1 MAIATLSI
9 DIEARLAS
17 LQDGL
22 DETMRSVDQSMG
34 RLAGSVTAV
43 GAALGALGGTV
54 LAGDLVQFSAALV
67 ESIDALNDAADATGS
82 TVERM
87 SALDDFA
94 RRTGT
99 TLASVTDVVGA
110 LNKAL
115 TKAGDDESKGIGQ
128 ALKAI
133 NVDAE
138 ALRKLDPADAL
149 KTVADALSKF
159 DDDGTKARLVQVIF
173 KDAKTAMPI
182 LKDLADQQELVGRVT
197 AAQAAEAEKAGKA
210 WAALKAEG
218 YDFGV
223 SIANSVLPS
232 LNRLIA
238 EFKDA
243 SAEGLTLWQVLNNV
257 GRTNGPLNDTWT
269 VKAANARKELAAL
282 KADSQALTDWEK
294 QAGSQDDYAQRI
306 EKQQRLLAFYERRD
320 KAATDSMANALGL
333 DGIDSKPVINPE
345 AFGAAGKAAKEA
357 KAQVDE
363 FAKVLEKIRG
373 LMAKESGLDAGYFAD
388 LETLFAGY
396 KKGRISLDEYR
407 SAVDRL
413 TKSQKFYTDGVAA
426 KKKADEE
433 AAKAQADYYDTW
445 NKYLGSLDEAAVK
458 LEEQAATYG
467 LTSAAVAKLNLV
479 RAEERLEIARTNG
492 VADEYLEKL
501 EQEVDARRRI
511 ATAAANVD
519 ALDANK
525 RAADEAAAT
534 WKRVSDDIGLALTNS
549 IFQGGK
555 TGWEQL
561 KSTIEAT
568 IIRAVVQ
575 PVVTGAV
582 QSGLSAVGLGGSSGS
597 GNGLM
602 GTMSNVNTLSGLA
615 NNASIAYQWF
625 NGSMS
630 GANAGGTV
638 FANTTGTGLDG
649 LIASTE
655 GWGTAPAS
663 GAGVSGWGAAGGLVG
678 GALLGYSATDGNPLG
693 TFAGGAIGTA
703 GYGAVAGAL
712 SGAGAYAGATAALAA
727 IPVWG
732 WIALAALAI
741 GGSMVTGGTPHMG
754 GAYVA
759 DSSGRSYAANDTNA
773 PGFGLDWGAYS
784 SDRFA
789 GFDSVAQASALGIS
803 AQVSGLIESLGG
815 GSELIKAVAKFASD
829 ADDYSQGAI
838 QLFNSAGLKIAELD
852 KHYTEDANEAIKQW
866 SADTPRV
873 VLQALKASD
882 LDDVFDA
889 LFKNIDPTT
898 AALENINAA
907 LAEAATLSQA
917 FAFTSDAAL
926 AQLEDAS
933 QSAYASF
940 FKLGEALRNSA
951 EEGKLSAQSIYD
963 GIQSRYAAEVSLLA
977 DINSMIESI
986 GAGFDSSI
994 RSAQLSVLNPEGK
1007 YAFLDAESARYN
1019 DMLATLTDPALIG
1032 DYANR
1037 LRSNLD
1043 AAWALLDDN
1052 QRQTSLPDFL
1062 ERYQAADDLAVSKLQ
1077 DARKQVLDDQT
1088 KLISD
1093 LKTAMT
1099 EVYSQQSAAVQQ
1111 IVSAIPERI
1120 ALDINVNANGSVEVG
1135 AIEIAGG

>member
-22 DETMRSVDQSMG
+22 DKTMRSVETTMG
-34 RLAGSVTAV
+34 RLSGSVTAV

-54 LAGDLVQFSAALV
+54 LAGGLVQFSAALV

-149 KTVADALSKF
+149 KTVADALSRF

-232 LNRLIA
+232 LNRLIS

-345 AFGAAGKAAKEA
+345 AFGAAGKSAKEA
-357 KAQVDE
+357 KTQVDE
-363 FAKVLEKIRG
+363 LAKVLEKIRG
-373 LMAKESGLDAGYFAD
+373 LTANESGLDAGYAAD
-388 LETLFAGY
+388 LDTLSAGY
-396 KKGRISLDEYR
+396 KKGRITLDDYR
-407 SAVDRL
+407 AAVDRL
-413 TKSQKFYTDGVAA
+413 TRAQKFYTDGQAA
-426 KKKADEE
+426 KAKADEE
-433 AAKAQADYYDTW
+433 AAKAQADYYDAW
-445 NKYLGSLDEAAVK
+445 GKYFGSLDEAAVK
-458 LEEQAATYG
+458 LEEQAATFG
-467 LTSAAVAKLNLV
+467 LTSAAVANLTLA
-479 RAEERLEIARTNG
+479 RAEDRLEMARSAT
-492 VADEYLEKL
+492 VQDEYKAGHEEFIAQLER
-501 EQEVDARRRI
+501 EVAARRRI
-511 ATAAANVD
+511 ATAASNVD
-519 ALDANK
+519 ALEANRK
-525 RAADEAAAT
+525 AAESASAM
-534 WKRVSDDIGLALTNS
+534 WQRVADDVGMGLTNA
-549 IFQGGK
+549 IFEGGQD
-555 TGWEQL
+555 GWTLL
-561 KSTIEAT
+561 KKTIEAQV
-568 IIRAVVQ
+568 IRAVVQ
-575 PVVTGAV
+575 PAI
-582 QSGLSAVGLGGSSGS
+582 SGTINSWMQSSG
-597 GNGLM
+597 M
-602 GTMSNVNTLSGLA
+602 GPA
-615 NNASIAYQWF
+615 
-625 NGSMS
+625 
-630 GANAGGTV
+630 AG
-638 FANTTGTGLDG
+638 
-649 LIASTE
+649 
-655 GWGTAPAS
+655 AS
-663 GAGVSGWGAAGGLVG
+663 GAGGGGMFGGMGGMGGMFGGSGGIDISAFATSGLGQQLGLSSAVATDVGPALQLTSAGSSLQAVSNAAPYLYAAYQGIGEGKWGSAAGTAIGMYFGGPIGAAIGGQIGGMLDYTPTYHEGGAYTASTTGGGNAATNATTPGFNLSWGAYTSDRSSQYDTVTKTLSTALANQAAGYMGLFG
-678 GALLGYSATDGNPLG
+678 GAL
-693 TFAGGAIGTA
+693 
-703 GYGAVAGAL
+703 
-712 SGAGAYAGATAALAA
+712 
-727 IPVWG
+727 
-732 WIALAALAI
+732 
-741 GGSMVTGGTPHMG
+741 
-754 GAYVA
+754 
-759 DSSGRSYAANDTNA
+759 SS
-773 PGFGLDWGAYS
+773 LDFTT
-784 SDRFA
+784 R
-789 GFDSVAQASALGIS
+789 
-803 AQVSGLIESLGG
+803 
-815 GSELIKAVAKFASD
+815 FASD
-829 ADDYSQGAI
+829 GNDWSEGGVRVADQSGKVIFDFVRRYTADASKAI
-838 QLFNSAGLKIAELD
+838 DEFG
-852 KHYTEDANEAIKQW
+852 
-866 SADTPRV
+866 ADTVRAMAG
-873 VLQALKASD
+873 ALKASD
-882 LDDVFDA
+882 LEDVFDA
-889 LFKNIDPTT
+889 LFDTLDPLADSVET
-898 AALENINAA
+898 LNAA
-907 LAEAATLSQA
+907 FAESAALSQA
-917 FAFTSDAAL
+917 FALTSESAL
-926 AQLEDAS
+926 AEVEGAS
-933 QSAYASF
+933 KSAMSAF
-940 FKLGEALRNSA
+940 LDVGDALRDSA
-951 EEGKLSAQSIYD
+951 AAGTLSAQSILD
-963 GIQSRYAAEVSLLA
+963 GLQARYAAEVNVLR

-994 RSAQLSVLNPEGK
+994 RSAQLSVLDSEGK
-1007 YAFLDAESARYN
+1007 YAFLDAEAARYN

-1037 LRSNLD
+1037 LRGSLD
-1043 AAWALLDDN
+1043 AAWALLDDT

-1062 ERYQAADDLAVSKLQ
+1062 ERYQAADDLAVSKLA

-1088 KLISD
+1088 KLISE
-1093 LKTAMT
+1093 LKVAMT
-1099 EVYSQQSAAVQQ
+1099 EVYAQQSAAVQQ
-1111 IVSAIPERI
+1111 IVSTIPERI
-1120 ALDINVNANGSVEVG
+1120 ALDINVNSNGSVEVG

>member
-22 DETMRSVDQSMG
+22 DKTMRSVETTMG
-34 RLAGSVTAV
+34 RLSGSVTAV

-54 LAGDLVQFSAALV
+54 LAGGLVQFSAALV

-149 KTVADALSKF
+149 KTVADALSRF

-232 LNRLIA
+232 LNRLIS

-357 KAQVDE
+357 KTQVDE
-363 FAKVLEKIRG
+363 LAKVLEKIRG
-373 LMAKESGLDAGYFAD
+373 LTAKESGLDAGYAAD
-388 LETLFAGY
+388 LDTLFAGY
-396 KKGRISLDEYR
+396 KKGRITLDDYR
-407 SAVDRL
+407 AAVDRL
-413 TKSQKFYTDGVAA
+413 TRAQKFYTDGQAA
-426 KKKADEE
+426 KAKADEE
-433 AAKAQADYYDTW
+433 AAKAQADYFDTW

-467 LTSAAVAKLNLV
+467 FTSAAIAKLNLV

-492 VADEYLEKL
+492 VADEYLIKL
-501 EQEVDARRRI
+501 EQEVEARRRI
-511 ATAAANVD
+511 ANAASSVEALEANRKS
-519 ALDANK
+519 A
-525 RAADEAAAT
+525 EAASAA
-534 WKRVSDDIGLALTNS
+534 WQRVADDVGVGLTNA
-549 IFQGGK
+549 IFEGGK
-555 TGWEQL
+555 DGWEL
-561 KSTIEAT
+561 LRKTVEAT
-568 IIRAVVQ
+568 VIRATVQ
-575 PVVTGAV
+575 PVITGAINNLLQQTGV
-582 QSGLSAVGLGGSSGS
+582 TPGALGGQPGGGFGMFGGSSGFSVSSFATS
-597 GNGLM
+597 GLGQQLGLSSGVATDVGPALQLTQAGSALQSVSNAAPYLYAAYQGLGEGKWGSAA
-602 GTMSNVNTLSGLA
+602 GTAIGMYFGGPIGAAIGSQIGSMLDYTPTYHEGGAYTASTTGGGNAATNATTPGFNLSWGAYTSDRSSQYDTVTKTLSTALA
-615 NNASIAYQWF
+615 NQ
-625 NGSMS
+625 
-630 GANAGGTV
+630 
-638 FANTTGTGLDG
+638 
-649 LIASTE
+649 
-655 GWGTAPAS
+655 
-663 GAGVSGWGAAGGLVG
+663 AAGYMGLFG
-678 GALLGYSATDGNPLG
+678 GAL
-693 TFAGGAIGTA
+693 
-703 GYGAVAGAL
+703 
-712 SGAGAYAGATAALAA
+712 
-727 IPVWG
+727 
-732 WIALAALAI
+732 
-741 GGSMVTGGTPHMG
+741 
-754 GAYVA
+754 
-759 DSSGRSYAANDTNA
+759 SS
-773 PGFGLDWGAYS
+773 LDFTT
-784 SDRFA
+784 R
-789 GFDSVAQASALGIS
+789 
-803 AQVSGLIESLGG
+803 
-815 GSELIKAVAKFASD
+815 FASD
-829 ADDYSQGAI
+829 GNDWSEGGVRVADQSGKVLFDFVRRYTADASKAI
-838 QLFNSAGLKIAELD
+838 DEFG
-852 KHYTEDANEAIKQW
+852 
-866 SADTPRV
+866 ADTVRAMAG
-873 VLQALKASD
+873 ALKASD
-882 LDDVFDA
+882 LEDVFDA
-889 LFKNIDPTT
+889 LFNTLDPLADSVET
-898 AALENINAA
+898 LNAA
-907 LAEAATLSQA
+907 FAESAALSQA
-917 FAFTSDAAL
+917 FALTSESAL
-926 AQLEDAS
+926 AEVEGAS
-933 QSAYASF
+933 KSAMSAF
-940 FKLGEALRNSA
+940 LDVGDALRDSA
-951 EEGKLSAQSIYD
+951 TAGTLSAQSILE
-963 GIQSRYAAEVSLLA
+963 GLQARYAAEVNVLR

-994 RSAQLSVLNPEGK
+994 RNAQLSVLDAEGK
-1007 YAFLDAESARYN
+1007 YAFLDAEAARYN

-1037 LRSNLD
+1037 LRGSLD
-1043 AAWALLDDN
+1043 AAWALLDDT

-1062 ERYQAADDLAVSKLQ
+1062 ERYQAADDLAVSKLA

-1088 KLISD
+1088 KLISE
-1093 LKTAMT
+1093 LKVAMT
-1099 EVYSQQSAAVQQ
+1099 EVYAQQSAAVQQ
-1111 IVSAIPERI
+1111 IVSTIPERI
-1120 ALDINVNANGSVEVG
+1120 ALDINVNSNGSVEVG